1 VNRTSNIWGKLLF
14 LILMPAAILGLA
26 ITGLSQAQTGAKIPN
41 LEGKWGWGR
50 CVNGTG
56 INCMIIE
63 ADDPLLTDRARAFQK
78 AMDEIATPKYDCA
91 PMSIPHLYT
100 DPYAYGIQQ
109 LPDRVILSYEKDDV
123 VRTVWLEGHGH
134 KRPPLNQFFVH
145 GYSIGHYEGDTLVV
159 TTDRFVFD
167 PHGLNSDFKMP
178 TSTQKRVTE
187 RFKMD
192 GTQMLL
198 EVKTEDTFFL
208 REPWVYTVRQP
219 RGTGPLALPWN
230 CDLKAA
236 RHSLKLIP
244 TDYPNDPPVIRL
256 TEPAAK

>member
-1 VNRTSNIWGKLLF
+1 MKRTFKTWGFALL
-14 LILMPAAILGLA
+14 LLNAILA
-26 ITGLSQAQTGAKIPN
+26 VTQTGLSQAPAKIPD
-41 LEGKWGWGR
+41 LQGKWGWGR
-50 CVNGTG
+50 CVDGTG

-63 ADDPLLTDRARAFQK
+63 ADDPKLTDRARAFQK

-109 LPDRVILSYEKDDV
+109 LPDRVIISYEKDDV

-145 GYSIGHYEGDTLVV
+145 GYSTGRYEGDTLVV

-187 RFKMD
+187 RFRLD
-192 GTQMLL
+192 GNAMFM

-208 REPWVYTVRQP
+208 REPWIYQVRNP
-219 RGTGPLALPWN
+219 RQTGELSLPWN
-230 CDLKAA
+230 CDLRAA
-236 RHSLKLIP
+236 RHSLNTIE
-244 TDYPNDPPVIRL
+244 TQYPNDPPVIRL
-256 TEPAAK
+256 VEPENK